1 MPEDQTAPPLWA
13 IEEAHRRAREEAAH
27 QPGASYSDAIIALAR
42 ALAKHEKPPVDEATR
57 LTREVLARY
66 FETDSEGKVTYN
78 NNNAE
83 QVRRGLWDRK
93 ADFQRVRSAIAEA
106 LGR

>member
-42 ALAKHEKPPVDEATR
+42 VLAEHEEPPVDEATR

-66 FETDSEGKVTYN
+66 FETSSEGKVAYTS
-78 NNNAE
+78 NAA
-83 QVRRGLWDRK
+83 QVRRGLWDRH
-93 ADFQRVRSAIAEA
+93 APFQRARNTIAEA

>member
-1 MPEDQTAPPLWA
+1 MPEDQTALPPWA

-42 ALAKHEKPPVDEATR
+42 ALARYEEPPVDVATR

-78 NNNAE
+78 NNAA

>member
-66 FETDSEGKVTYN
+66 FETNSEWKVAYN
-78 NNNAE
+78 SNAA
-83 QVRRGLWDRK
+83 QMRRGLWDRQ
-93 ADFQRVRSAIAEA
+93 ADFQRARSAIAEA